1 MHTQH
6 TTSRKSFIHAS
17 DGKGIKKWFSL
28 FGGLFVFVLM
38 LFVDA
43 PEGMSREA
51 WHTAAVLVLMAVWW
65 VAEVIPIAAT
75 ALLPLVLFPV
85 LGVSDINE
93 AAAPYA
99 NPVIF
104 LFMGGFFIA
113 IAMQTWGLHRRI
125 AINIIRLIG
134 FRPGNII
141 LGFMISSA
149 FLSMWVSNTAATM
162 MMLPIALSVIELAR
176 KNAPHDADQEG
187 LRIFAVVLML
197 SLAYASNVGGAG
209 TLIGTP
215 ANAMLA
221 GFMSESYGVNISFV
235 QWMTLGVPFVI
246 ISIPIIYFTL
256 TRLVFRLRLRVLPGG
271 RELIDTEIRQLGRIT
286 RPEIMVAFVFGGVAL
301 LWICRPLIE
310 RMLPGISDA
319 GIAIFGAMLLF
330 LLPASIR
337 KREFLLNWKA
347 AEDLPW
353 GVLILFGGGLSL
365 AGAIQRS
372 GLAEWLGIQFMAA
385 HAVPFFFV
393 VVVVTLLVVFLT
405 ELTSNT
411 ATAAAFLPIMGAV
424 AVGLEQNPLLLAV
437 PVALAA
443 GCAFMLPV
451 ATPPNAIV
459 YGSNQ
464 LHIQHMVKAGFWLN
478 IFFTVLIT
486 LLTWYLLPLVIL

>member
-1 MHTQH
+1 M
-6 TTSRKSFIHAS
+6 
-17 DGKGIKKWFSL
+17 KKWISL
-28 FGGLFVFVLM
+28 FGGLLAFVIIL
-38 LFVDA
+38 LSEA
-43 PEGMSREA
+43 PEGLSREA
-51 WHTAAVLVLMAVWW
+51 WHTAAVLALMAVWW

-85 LGVSDINE
+85 LGVSGINE

-113 IAMQTWGLHRRI
+113 IAMQTCGLHRRI

-176 KNAPHDADQEG
+176 NNVTNEG
-187 LRIFAVVLML
+187 DHAEFSIFAVILLL

-221 GFMSESYGVNISFV
+221 GFMNETYETNISFV
-235 QWMTLGVPFVI
+235 QWMSLGLPFVI
-246 ISIPIIYFTL
+246 LAIPIIYFTL
-256 TRLVFRLRLRVLPGG
+256 TRLVFRLRIKVLPGG
-271 RELIDTEIRQLGRIT
+271 REHIDEEIRQLGRIT
-286 RPEIMVAFVFGGVAL
+286 RPEIMVACIFAGVAL
-301 LWICRPLIE
+301 LWIGRPLIE
-310 RMLPGISDA
+310 RSLPGISDA
-319 GIAIFGAMLLF
+319 GIAIFGALLLF
-330 LLPASIR
+330 LMPVSIR

-347 AEDLPW
+347 AEGLPW

-372 GLAEWLGIQFMAA
+372 GLAEWLGTQFMAA
-385 HAVPFFFV
+385 HAVPFGLV
-393 VVVVTLLVVFLT
+393 VVAVALLVVFLT

-424 AVGLEQNPLLLAV
+424 AVGMGQDPILLAV

-478 IFFTVLIT
+478 IFFTALIAMI
-486 LLTWYLLPLVIL
+486 TWFLVPILVV